1 MDDEGIY
8 KDTDDISVWA
18 ALSPTGDASLALLLE
33 KIERSI
39 KTLNG
44 VEALYVDPKCEFS
57 RGMRATL
64 LDWMERKQDQID
76 YERHRVYNIGL
87 AIAAGRSSSDLL
99 DI

>member
-8 KDTDDISVWA
+8 KGSGDVDVWA

-39 KTLNG
+39 KTLSG
-44 VEALYVDPKCEFS
+44 VEALYVDPDREFS
-57 RGMRATL
+57 SGVRAAL

-76 YERHRVYNIGL
+76 YERHRLHQIGL
-87 AIAAGRSSSDLL
+87 AIAAGRFSDAY